1 MPAVLPLPIG
11 NTDYKETCSENYYVD
26 KTLLIKD
33 LLDENPKII
42 LFTRPRRFGKT
53 LNMDMLRTFFE
64 KTEEDTS
71 KYFID
76 KKIWQQ
82 GNHYT
87 KHQGKYPVI
96 FLTLKDVRAR
106 NWHTAFDML
115 KYVIRTEY
123 ARHKELESSHDT
135 SITDQVIYKNIIMD
149 TAKNSDYRFSL
160 QVLCRM
166 LHAHHKIK
174 PIIIIDEYD
183 TPVQEGY
190 MNHYYDDAIDFIRSF
205 FSAAL
210 KDNSHL
216 MMSILTGILRIAKE
230 SIFSGLNNV
239 RVFSVLD
246 NKFSNY
252 FGFTENEVKNM
263 AAYYDKAQKLAEIK
277 EWYDGYKFGA
287 DDIFNPWSVLNY
299 FGNDCQAIPYWI
311 RTSENVIIKELLK
324 MPEDTTYKNLTALM
338 SGISIK
344 SNIETDIIYPK
355 LKEPQTNILGFLL
368 MTGYLKA
375 TKLLPNPEGI
385 YACNLEIPNKEIKT
399 VYRREILSL
408 LKEKAGENTIMQLQ
422 DALLSKNTKQIKATL
437 SYFMLKSIS
446 CFDGLNENYYH
457 GLVLGLVTI
466 LENTHRLLSNRES
479 GNGRYDIQLEPKTAD
494 LPGIIIELKAAKNK
508 SENLKSLAEK
518 AYKQIIDKKYD
529 TELLT
534 HGSNIIYK
542 YGIAF
547 RSKEA
552 EVVSD

>member
-123 ARHKELESSHDT
+123 ARHKELENSHDT

-252 FGFTENEVKNM
+252 FGFTEYEVKNM

-277 EWYDGYKFGA
+277 E
-287 DDIFNPWSVLNY
+287 
-299 FGNDCQAIPYWI
+299 
-311 RTSENVIIKELLK
+311 
-324 MPEDTTYKNLTALM
+324 
-338 SGISIK
+338 
-344 SNIETDIIYPK
+344 
-355 LKEPQTNILGFLL
+355 
-368 MTGYLKA
+368 
-375 TKLLPNPEGI
+375 
-385 YACNLEIPNKEIKT
+385 
-399 VYRREILSL
+399 
-408 LKEKAGENTIMQLQ
+408 
-422 DALLSKNTKQIKATL
+422 
-437 SYFMLKSIS
+437 
-446 CFDGLNENYYH
+446 
-457 GLVLGLVTI
+457 
-466 LENTHRLLSNRES
+466 
-479 GNGRYDIQLEPKTAD
+479 
-494 LPGIIIELKAAKNK
+494 
-508 SENLKSLAEK
+508 
-518 AYKQIIDKKYD
+518 
-529 TELLT
+529 
-534 HGSNIIYK
+534 
-542 YGIAF
+542 
-547 RSKEA
+547 
-552 EVVSD
+552 

>member
-11 NTDYKETCSENYYVD
+11 NTDYKETSSENYYVD

-64 KTEEDTS
+64 KTDEDTS
-71 KYFID
+71 KYFIN

-82 GNHYT
+82 GSQYT

-106 NWHTAFDML
+106 NWDTAFDML

-123 ARHKELESSHDT
+123 ARHKELETSQDT
-135 SITDQVIYKNIIMD
+135 SITDQAIYKNIIMD
-149 TAKNSDYRFSL
+149 TAQQSDYRFSL

-190 MNHYYDDAIDFIRSF
+190 MNKYYDDAIDFIRSF

-216 MMSILTGILRIAKE
+216 MMSVLTGILRIAKE

-252 FGFTENEVKNM
+252 FGFTEHEVKAM
-263 AAYYDKAQKLAEIK
+263 TDYYNKAQKLTEIK
-277 EWYDGYKFGA
+277 AWYDGYKFGA

-299 FGNDCQAIPYWI
+299 FGNDCQAVPYWI

-324 MPEDTTYKNLTALM
+324 MPEETTYKNLTKLM
-338 SGISIK
+338 SGTSIK

-355 LKEPQTNILGFLL
+355 LKDPQTNILGFLL

-375 TKLLPNPEGI
+375 TKLLPNSEGI
-385 YACNLEIPNKEIKT
+385 YECNLEIPNNEIKT

-408 LKEKAGENTIMQLQ
+408 LKEKAGENTIIQLQ
-422 DALLSKNTKQIKATL
+422 DALLSKNTK
-437 SYFMLKSIS
+437 
-446 CFDGLNENYYH
+446 
-457 GLVLGLVTI
+457 
-466 LENTHRLLSNRES
+466 
-479 GNGRYDIQLEPKTAD
+479 
-494 LPGIIIELKAAKNK
+494 KN
-508 SENLKSLAEK
+508 
-518 AYKQIIDKKYD
+518 
-529 TELLT
+529 
-534 HGSNIIYK
+534 
-542 YGIAF
+542 
-547 RSKEA
+547 
-552 EVVSD
+552 

>member
-64 KTEEDTS
+64 KTAEDTS
-71 KYFID
+71 KYFIN

-82 GNHYT
+82 GSQYT
-87 KHQGKYPVI
+87 QHQGKYPVI

-106 NWHTAFDML
+106 NWDTAFDML

-123 ARHKELESSHDT
+123 ARHKELESSHNT

-190 MNHYYDDAIDFIRSF
+190 MNNYYDDAIDFIRSF

-252 FGFTENEVKNM
+252 FGFTEYEVKNM
-263 AAYYDKAQKLAEIK
+263 AEYYHKIQKLTEIK

-324 MPEDTTYKNLTALM
+324 MPEESTYKNLTALM
-338 SGISIK
+338 SGTSIK
-344 SNIETDIIYPK
+344 STIETDIIYPK

-375 TKLLPNPEGI
+375 TKLIPNPEGI
-385 YACNLEIPNKEIKT
+385 YECNLEIPNKEIKT

-408 LKEKAGENTIMQLQ
+408 LKEKAGEAN
-422 DALLSKNTKQIKATL
+422 
-437 SYFMLKSIS
+437 
-446 CFDGLNENYYH
+446 H
-457 GLVLGLVTI
+457 
-466 LENTHRLLSNRES
+466 
-479 GNGRYDIQLEPKTAD
+479 
-494 LPGIIIELKAAKNK
+494 
-508 SENLKSLAEK
+508 
-518 AYKQIIDKKYD
+518 
-529 TELLT
+529 
-534 HGSNIIYK
+534 
-542 YGIAF
+542 
-547 RSKEA
+547 
-552 EVVSD
+552 